1 MPDNKNQDKEP
12 LQEAEELQENA
23 APEVEQPADEG
34 EELQDQMKD
43 LENQLSS
50 LNDKYL
56 RILAEYDNFRKR
68 SQKEKDAIYPR
79 AVADTVEKFLPILD
93 NFDRAMEVPSSD
105 ETFRKGVEMIQQ
117 AFLNTLKDLGVE
129 LIGAEGETFDP
140 QLHNAVMH
148 IDDESY
154 GENVIVKVLQ
164 KGYRMGDKVIRYA
177 MVQVAN

>member
-1 MPDNKNQDKEP
+1 MKEEKEP
-12 LQEAEELQENA
+12 LQEAVQEQE
-23 APEVEQPADEG
+23 APAEPGQPADEG
-34 EELQDQMKD
+34 EELQGQMKD
-43 LENQLSS
+43 LEDQLSA

-68 SQKEKDAIYPR
+68 SQKEKDSIYPR

-117 AFLNTLKDLGVE
+117 AFLSTLSGLGVE
-129 LIGAEGETFDP
+129 AIGAEGESFDP

-148 IDDESY
+148 IDDENY

-164 KGYRMGDKVIRYA
+164 KGYRLGERVIRYA